1 MGRPRGL
8 RTRKP
13 FPWSEGRLIFILCR
27 GIHSLGLE
35 HSTVVLADCPHLR
48 YNIAV
53 NFIPFWLLCALF
65 FNAACAPLPAAPK
78 PPTLAQVLAGHR
90 RAVYVSAAAAR
101 PSPTLTVYAI
111 EAAGLSGTLSEW
123 SAPGGKSRT
132 EMILGPIKQTEGDDG
147 QTLWQQDMTGHVR
160 LVRGTERA
168 ASRASQSFSLEAYDP
183 LRGDKT
189 TRVSLRPK
197 RDPATGDLVVDV
209 APAVGTQQTLFLDPK
224 TFLVRKMVASKG
236 GLSGTIQI
244 DEYAVSEG
252 ERVPSRLRIRYAGVP
267 LLITARLVQARRLAA
282 VDAGLFAPPASA
294 SDAALLS
301 HDGKRAATVSFDFS
315 HGEVTL
321 PVSVN
326 GHLLHLVLDSGAAT
340 SFVTGVAA
348 AQIGLT
354 TQGQLPAVGYGG
366 ASLSGVASGVTLEI
380 MGAARLTGQ
389 SVYVLQDPAVAK
401 ILSERG
407 GVDGGLGYDVLA
419 RLVTTIDYAHKT
431 VSFALPGSVTPPANA
446 TVLPVTLEG
455 SIPLVDGRVDG
466 KGPGRFTLD
475 TGDGGALHLYA
486 AFARANGLLVDKT
499 APGARTVTGAGIGG
513 LVTETVTPG
522 HTLSLGGLSV
532 PNLLLATSEAPGVS
546 SLSQLA
552 GGIGNAAL
560 GRFVVTFD
568 YPNARVWL
576 VPAHEQDKPT
586 SPSTSQAP
594 PAPQFWG
601 EKTMGTGARFTM
613 PVETQANQG
622 TVTCTSSPQTWGAG
636 EASLLLDLPASPTTQ
651 DILAKHLAAIGGAPA
666 VQSITSTRIEMTVQT
681 GGLSGTVLTV
691 YAAPQRERQEIHLGI
706 LSTTDGC
713 DGTRAWRKDSNG
725 NVRLLGDD
733 ERRELR
739 LQLFLDTYA
748 YALPGGG
755 RIGGTVSLR
764 PGVEAGT
771 GDYILD
777 VTPTGGKPSALY
789 LDPETFLVVKE
800 QHLDDDR
807 PVTTFYSDYRAV
819 NGVQFPFAQRTTN
832 GTDKYDVISHVT
844 SLVNN
849 GPVDNSLFTPP
860 AANALNA
867 AQFAVPGAKSATVPF
882 DFDDGEIGIPVLING
897 KKSRVFLDSGASGFA
912 LSQTVADTMHLKQ
925 QGVLEARGYGG
936 STDLHPVKIDTLEIP
951 GAVRL
956 MGLTAV
962 SIALPEGFD
971 QSLSQP
977 VSGFI
982 GYDLLSRY
990 VVKIDY
996 AHRTLTFSDPAVWT
1010 PFAAD
1015 GPALPLN
1022 LDSDVPSVQARLDYY
1037 APASFLLD
1045 TGDESALRLYG
1056 PYVAA
1061 HGLRSKYPKQ
1071 TPSVGGGIGGQS
1083 RSSLTRVGQFTV
1095 AGQTLRSVPTDLSLD
1110 TKGGASQIFAGA
1122 LGGGLLSRFTV
1133 TFDYPHS
1140 RVFLAPTQATSLPF
1154 DLRTS
1159 GVTVA
1164 QVKDAQGHARF
1175 VVADVT
1181 AGTPAARAGVLLYDQ
1196 ILRVDGQD
1204 AGKLTLPALRGLLSA
1219 ASGTASHL
1227 LLLQTPQGTRH
1238 TARVTFYDPL
1248 S

>member
-1 MGRPRGL
+1 MNFLL
-8 RTRKP
+8 R
-13 FPWSEGRLIFILCR
+13 F
-27 GIHSLGLE
+27 
-35 HSTVVLADCPHLR
+35 
-48 YNIAV
+48 
-53 NFIPFWLLCALF
+53 LLCALCF
-65 FNAACAPLPAAPK
+65 HTALVPTFAAPK
-78 PPTLAQVLAGHR
+78 PPTLAQVLVRHR
-90 RAVYVSAAAAR
+90 RAVYVSPAAAKPA
-101 PSPTLTVYAI
+101 PTLTVYAI
-111 EAAGLSGTLSEW
+111 EAAGLTGSLSEW

-132 EMILGPIKQTEGDDG
+132 EMVLGPLTQTEGDDG
-147 QTLWQQDMTGHVR
+147 TTLWQQDNTGHVR

-168 ASRASQSFSLEAYDP
+168 ASRAAQSFSLEAYDP

-189 TRVSLRPK
+189 TRVTLRPK
-197 RDPATGDLVVDV
+197 RDAATGDFIVDIV
-209 APAVGTQQTLFLDPK
+209 PAVGTQQTLFLDPQ
-224 TFLVRKMVASKG
+224 TFLVRRMVASKG
-236 GLSGTIQI
+236 GLSGTIEI
-244 DEYAVSEG
+244 DKYAVSEG
-252 ERVPSRLRIRYAGVP
+252 ERVPSLLRIQYAGVP
-267 LLITARLVQARRLAA
+267 LLITAHLLKAQRLAS
-282 VDAGLFAPPASA
+282 VDNALYAPPVSS
-294 SDAALLS
+294 SDVALLS
-301 HDGKRAATVSFDFS
+301 PDGKAPATVPFDFS

-340 SFVTGVAA
+340 SFVTGTA
-348 AQIGLT
+348 AQEIGLT

-366 ASLSGVASGVTLEI
+366 ASTSGVASNVTLEVQ
-380 MGAARLTGQ
+380 GAAHLTGQ
-389 SVYVLQDPAVAK
+389 SVYVLQDPAIAK

-419 RLVTTIDYAHKT
+419 RLVTTIDYTNKT
-431 VSFALPGSVTPPANA
+431 VTFALPGTVTPPAGA

-455 SIPLVDGRVDG
+455 SIPLVDALVDG

-486 AFARANGLLVDKT
+486 AFARANGLLVDKS
-499 APGARTVTGAGIGG
+499 APGARTITGAGIGG

-522 HTLSLGGLSV
+522 HTLMLGSLSV

-560 GRFVVTFD
+560 GRFLVTFD

-576 VPAHEQDKPT
+576 VPALGDVAPSPLPSPPSEREKGGKTAPSAPNSGGAGT
-586 SPSTSQAP
+586 LLPLSPSRGKSLLP
-594 PAPQFWG
+594 LSRSDGGGVG
-601 EKTMGTGARFTM
+601 EGASAF
-613 PVETQANQG
+613 
-622 TVTCTSSPQTWGAG
+622 
-636 EASLLLDLPASPTTQ
+636 SLLLDLPASPTTA
-651 DILAKHLAAIGGAPA
+651 DILGRHLAAIGGANA
-666 VQSITSTRIEMTVQT
+666 LNAITSTRIDMTVQT
-681 GGLSGTVLTV
+681 GGLTGTVLTV
-691 YAAPQRERQEIHLGI
+691 YAAPERERQEINLSI
-706 LSTTDGC
+706 LSTVDGY
-713 DGTRAWRKDSNG
+713 DGSNAWRKDSNG

-755 RIGGTVSLR
+755 HIGGTVSLR
-764 PGVEAGT
+764 PSTEAAT
-771 GDYILD
+771 GDYVLD
-777 VTPTGGKPSALY
+777 VTPTGGKPSALF
-789 LDPETFLVVKE
+789 LDPKSYLVVKE

-819 NGVQFPFAQRTTN
+819 DGVQFPFAQRTTN
-832 GTDKYDVISHVT
+832 GTDKYDVVSHVT

-849 GPVDNSLFTPP
+849 GPVDAALFTPP
-860 AANALNA
+860 LAGAANA
-867 AQFAVPGAKSATVPF
+867 AQFVTPGAHSATVPF
-882 DFDDGEIGIPVLING
+882 DFDDGEIGVPVLING
-897 KKSRVFLDSGASGFA
+897 RKSRVFLDSGASGFA
-912 LSQTVADTMHLKQ
+912 LSQTVADSLHLKQ

-956 MGLTAV
+956 SGLTAV
-962 SIALPEGFD
+962 SIALPAGFD

-996 AHRTLTFSDPAVWT
+996 VHHTLTFSDPATWT
-1010 PFAAD
+1010 PSAAD

-1045 TGDESALRLYG
+1045 TGDESSLRLYG

-1061 HGLRSKYPKQ
+1061 HGLRAKYPKQ

-1083 RSSLTRVGQFTV
+1083 RSSLTRVGLFTV
-1095 AGQTLRSVPTDLSLD
+1095 AGQTLHSVPTDLSLD
-1110 TKGGASQIFAGA
+1110 TQGGASQIFAGA
-1122 LGGGLLSRFTV
+1122 LGGGMLSRFTV

-1140 RVFLAPTQATSLPF
+1140 RVFLAPTDATSVPF

-1164 QVKDAQGHARF
+1164 QVRDAQGHAHF
-1175 VVADVT
+1175 VIADVT

-1204 AGKLTLPALRGLLSA
+1204 AGKLSLPTLRGLLSPS
-1219 ASGTASHL
+1219 SGTVSHL
-1227 LLLQTPQGTRH
+1227 LLLQTPQGVRH
-1238 TARVTFYDPL
+1238 TARVTLYDPL